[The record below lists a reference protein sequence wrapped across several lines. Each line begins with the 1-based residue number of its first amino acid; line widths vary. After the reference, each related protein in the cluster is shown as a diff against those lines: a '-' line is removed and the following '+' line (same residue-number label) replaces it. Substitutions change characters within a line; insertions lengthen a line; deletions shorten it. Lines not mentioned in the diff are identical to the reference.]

1 MTKPK
6 ENVTTT
12 LMKDLDSDP
21 KLKAIL
27 TSAWMAFSTYG
38 YRKTSMDDIARGAA
52 MSRPALY
59 LHFKNKES
67 IFRALVEAYYAD
79 TVQTVAEILEANTEP
94 NRALSRAFAAQGGE
108 AAEAMMASP
117 HGMELLDAG
126 VSVAADIVEIG
137 EGQLRDVYAN
147 WLSGMEKSGLIT
159 LEEPPQDVAKAFCAA
174 LKGVKMTAPD
184 YATYAKT
191 IQVLARMFGAGLVPH

>member
-1 MTKPK
+1 MFF
-6 ENVTTT
+6 
-12 LMKDLDSDP
+12 MKDLSSDP

-27 TSAWMAFSTYG
+27 TSAWNAFSTYG
-38 YRKTSMDDIARGAA
+38 YRKTSMDDIARGAP

-67 IFRALVEAYYAD
+67 IFRALVEAHYLGA
-79 TVQTVAEILEANTEP
+79 VQAVAEVLSEEAELPDT
-94 NRALSRAFAAQGGE
+94 LSRAFVVHGGE
-108 AAEAMMASP
+108 AAEAMMASS

-126 VSVAADIVEIG
+126 VSVAADIVETG

-147 WLSGMEKSGLIT
+147 WLARLETSGQIEIIET
-159 LEEPPQDVAKAFCAA
+159 PQEIANAFCSA

-184 YATYAKT
+184 YATYAGT
-191 IQVLARMFGAGLVPH
+191 IQVLARLFGAGLARR